1 MLPLLILLLL
11 LLLLHNLITRNGITA
26 VCVDKS
32 RDADTHIRTSARG
45 GGGMPPFTI

>member
-26 VCVDKS
+26 VRVGK

-45 GGGMPPFTI
+45 GGGMPLLTI